1 MRKFI
6 CSICGYVYDETK
18 ENLKWDELPANW
30 KCPLCG
36 ASKSD
41 FREETSAVKSEVFAK
56 AEPIDDEMK
65 ELSSGELSILCSNL
79 ARGCEKQYLAEQSA
93 LFTQL
98 ADYYQAKTADVPAK
112 NFEDLLI
119 KINKDFEVGFVNANQ
134 AAVDSSDRGAKRALT
149 WSEKVTRM
157 LNSLITRYE
166 QLGDKV
172 LEDTSIYVC
181 EICGFIYVGDKLP
194 EICPVCKVPN
204 MKILKIERSL

>member
-119 KINKDFEVGFVNANQ
+119 KINKDFEVGFANANQ

>member
-41 FREETSAVKSEVFAK
+41 FREETSAVKSEVSAK

>member
-41 FREETSAVKSEVFAK
+41 FREETSAVKSEVSTK

-98 ADYYQAKTADVPAK
+98 ADYYQAKTADVPTK

>member
-98 ADYYQAKTADVPAK
+98 ADYYQAKTADVPTK